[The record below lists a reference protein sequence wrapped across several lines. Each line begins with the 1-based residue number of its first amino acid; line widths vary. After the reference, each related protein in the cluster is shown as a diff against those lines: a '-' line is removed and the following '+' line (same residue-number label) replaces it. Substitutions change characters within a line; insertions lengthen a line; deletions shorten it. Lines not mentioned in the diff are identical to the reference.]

1 MMKLIKIFLMLFLS
15 FHYISA
21 QDCKSLV
28 TINTDNFDSYIFINN
43 NFAGRGIVT
52 TELDSGLYEIYIK
65 KYLNKWNGSE
75 VIDTIKI
82 SKCNQHF
89 NFTFHLP
96 KSNSFQTILYENS
109 FSSLN
114 KFQKEELSESNWLKV
129 LIGTSAVLGATAA
142 YFKINA
148 DKKYDEY
155 LLTGDKETLKKVN
168 RFDLYSGVAFGLLQI
183 NFGYLI
189 YKFLIGN

>member
-1 MMKLIKIFLMLFLS
+1 MKLSKTILMLILS
-15 FHYISA
+15 IHYINA
-21 QDCKSLV
+21 QNCKNFV
-28 TINTDNFDSYIFINN
+28 TINTNNIDSYIFINN

-65 KYLNKWNGSE
+65 QYLNKWNGSE
-75 VIDTIKI
+75 VVDTIKI
-82 SKCNQHF
+82 SECNQHF

-96 KSNSFQTILYENS
+96 KSNSFQTMLYEKS
-109 FSSLN
+109 FSGLN
-114 KFQKEELSESNWLKV
+114 NFQKHELAESNWLKV
-129 LIGTSAVLGATAA
+129 LIGTSAILGATAA

-168 RFDLYSGVAFGLLQI
+168 RLDLYSGIAFGLLQI

-189 YKFLIGN
+189 YKFLIE